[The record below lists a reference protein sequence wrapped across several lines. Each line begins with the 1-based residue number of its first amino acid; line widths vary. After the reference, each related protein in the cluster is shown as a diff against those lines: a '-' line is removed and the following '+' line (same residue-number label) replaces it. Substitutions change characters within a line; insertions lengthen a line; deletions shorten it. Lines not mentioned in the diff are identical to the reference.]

1 MAEKQTE
8 KEINPASVDDQGF
21 INIDYY
27 FTAATDIINRAAAD
41 KGLDPQHITSNQALS
56 LYIRVYKALFRPER
70 TAQCNP
76 QCNIPYNPENI
87 SRLIK
92 LYIHLC
98 IEYNSLPSI
107 NALEYLTGIDQGTY
121 DSYLVTPV
129 ASLIRKYRKD
139 YIQNRLND
147 STIGVI
153 ALANNDTDTGL
164 CYTRQNY
171 IAAEAVKK
179 SLSFE
184 DLKQIAQRRVDDQ

>member
-1 MAEKQTE
+1 MAEKQTQN
-8 KEINPASVDDQGF
+8 NPASVDDQGF

-41 KGLDPQHITSNQALS
+41 KGLDPQHITSNQILS
-56 LYIRVYKALFRPER
+56 LYIRVYKALFRPEN
-70 TAQCNP
+70 TSLYNT

-87 SRLIK
+87 SRMITLYLLI
-92 LYIHLC
+92 C
-98 IEYNSLPSI
+98 MEYSALPSL
-107 NALEYLTGIDQGTY
+107 NALCYFSGINEQTF
-121 DSYLVTPV
+121 DSYLVTPISQV
-129 ASLIRKYRKD
+129 IRKARKD

-147 STIGVI
+147 SVVGVI
-153 ALANNDTDTGL
+153 ALANNDADSGL